1 MVGFD
6 RVEEEVAGL
15 GEEGVDVEGEGVVV
29 GMKGVGGKEGV
40 GFDGRD

>member
-15 GEEGVDVEGEGVVV
+15 REERVDVERQGVVV
-29 GMKGVGGKEGV
+29 GVKGVGGEEGV
-40 GFDGRD
+40 GFDGGD